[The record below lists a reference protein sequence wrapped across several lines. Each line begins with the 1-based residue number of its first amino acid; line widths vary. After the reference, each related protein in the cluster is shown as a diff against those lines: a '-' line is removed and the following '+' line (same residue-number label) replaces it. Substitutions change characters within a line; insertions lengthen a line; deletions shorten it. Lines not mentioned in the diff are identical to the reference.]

1 MSHKRNVLKNNF
13 MHNTRRLSIF
23 WHPIDFERG
32 EFSVLLIWDETV
44 AACFPRLCV
53 SLGIIRNIKVE
64 CTNAETKRLRT
75 LVFDEVRSTFKLE
88 KLKDDSVVRA
98 YRDFFWALK
107 IDPTKTRPSGEALLR
122 RVLRGKDI
130 PQISSAVDAYNLAS
144 LKTIIPISGFDLD
157 TITPPLQIRFSKKS
171 DMFQGIDMQA
181 SKQLDENLLLV
192 TDKSQVLCIYP
203 HRDADATKITGKT
216 ANILLVGYGAPE
228 ISKNQVVK
236 AVKLALSYINTTSG
250 GKIEDVEV
258 FPATS

>member
-1 MSHKRNVLKNNF
+1 MLVWNEDVI
-13 MHNTRRLSIF
+13 T
-23 WHPIDFERG
+23 
-32 EFSVLLIWDETV
+32 
-44 AACFPRLCV
+44 CFPQLCV
-53 SLGIIRNIKVE
+53 SLGVIKNVKVE
-64 CTNAETKRLRT
+64 RTNVETERLRN

-88 KLKDDSVVRA
+88 ELKNNPIVRA

-157 TITPPLQIRFSKKS
+157 TITPPLHIRFSKKG
-171 DMFQGIDMQA
+171 DMFQGIGTQP
-181 SKQLDENLLLV
+181 SKQLNQNLLLV
-192 TDKSQVLCIYP
+192 TDKRQVLCIYP

-228 ISKNQVVK
+228 VSKNQVVK

-250 GKIEDVEV
+250 GKIEGVEV
-258 FPATS
+258 FPAAS